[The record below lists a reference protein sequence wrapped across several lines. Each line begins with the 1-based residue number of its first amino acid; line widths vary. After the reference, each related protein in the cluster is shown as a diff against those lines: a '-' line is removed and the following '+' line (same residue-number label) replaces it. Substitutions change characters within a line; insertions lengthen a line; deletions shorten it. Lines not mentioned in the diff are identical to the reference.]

1 MALALNDRVQQT
13 GTANTTVS
21 FTLTGSV
28 TGFQSFAVVGN
39 GNTTYYSAFDA
50 TGNWEVGVGTY
61 STTGPTLTRT
71 TILSSSNSG
80 SAVTFTGTVNV
91 FVTYP
96 SSKSVNLDGS
106 NNVSALGTVSSGTW
120 QGSTVAVAY
129 GGTGVTASSGANSVV
144 LRDASANVTFNNFIP
159 GTTATTAS
167 GGTTVLTVASSR
179 TQILVG
185 STTHTFQL
193 PDATT
198 LQLGHSFIFVNSSS
212 GTLTITNNGS
222 ATIETIPSGGASQL
236 GATSIATASGTWG
249 IYSFLPGTYN
259 FNTATADFGTAT
271 ITNATW
277 NGGTIASGYGGT
289 GLTTFTGAN
298 NALYSTSASALAA
311 GTLPVAAGGTG
322 LTTLTA
328 GYIPFGAGTS
338 AFGSSANL
346 VWDNANIRFSV
357 GGGGSLSTFNVASTD
372 GSAPSNSTGNGLIR
386 IRSTATAAV
395 GTGPSIIFEG
405 QTGNSTANYAFAGI
419 QGFKASATASD
430 YSGAMAFYTQNSGG
444 SAALTEGM
452 RLTTTGLGIG
462 TSSPAAKLDV
472 QGSAVFARV
481 KSNSTTYNGFR
492 AQNDNGNFYVGLDDA
507 SGAFYGT
514 ANARVLYADGAY
526 PMVFYTNATERMRLD
541 ASGNLGLGVTPS
553 AWSGSPSK
561 AVEFL
566 GGSISSN
573 TAGALYLAQNI
584 YYNGSNW
591 IYKTTAAAT
600 YYIQS
605 AGSHIWLNAPSGTAG
620 NTASLTQAMTLDASG
635 QLGIGTSSP
644 ATRLNVTGGSLAT
657 SGSGILAAG
666 NLAAGRLISDGSTAS
681 INPIHTYYDD
691 RAYEISA
698 GSTSGYVTGVV
709 VAARS
714 FTGTGGEGVSFWT
727 RSTERA
733 RIDSS
738 GNVGIGTTTPT
749 SGLQT
754 AGSSSKSAFKTP
766 NIAEVNTVSA
776 TAATGTINY
785 DVTTQSVL
793 YYTSNASGN
802 WTVNFRGSSGTS
814 LNTVMQTGE
823 SISAT
828 FLVTQGATAYYNS
841 AVTIDGSSVTPKW
854 QGGTAPTSGNAS
866 SIDSYT
872 YVIIKTGSAA
882 FTVLAAQT
890 KFA

>member
-185 STTHTFQL
+185 STTHTFRL

-198 LQLGHSFIFVNSSS
+198 LQLGYSFIFVNSSS

-289 GLTTFTGAN
+289 GLTTFAGAN
-298 NALYSTSASALAA
+298 NALYSTSSSALAA

-322 LTTLTA
+322 LTTYTA
-328 GYIPFGAGTS
+328 GDMLYYVSGTTLS
-338 AFGSSANL
+338 KLGIGSNGYVLTSN
-346 VWDNANIRFSV
+346 
-357 GGGGSLSTFNVASTD
+357 
-372 GSAPSNSTGNGLIR
+372 GSAPTWAANTG
-386 IRSTATAAV
+386 
-395 GTGPSIIFEG
+395 
-405 QTGNSTANYAFAGI
+405 
-419 QGFKASATASD
+419 ASVD
-430 YSGAMAFYTQNSGG
+430 Q
-444 SAALTEGM
+444 
-452 RLTTTGLGIG
+452 
-462 TSSPAAKLDV
+462 
-472 QGSAVFARV
+472 
-481 KSNSTTYNGFR
+481 
-492 AQNDNGNFYVGLDDA
+492 
-507 SGAFYGT
+507 
-514 ANARVLYADGAY
+514 AY
-526 PMVFYTNATERMRLD
+526 
-541 ASGNLGLGVTPS
+541 
-553 AWSGSPSK
+553 
-561 AVEFL
+561 
-566 GGSISSN
+566 
-573 TAGALYLAQNI
+573 YLAFMM
-584 YYNGSNW
+584 G
-591 IYKTTAAAT
+591 
-600 YYIQS
+600 
-605 AGSHIWLNAPSGTAG
+605 
-620 NTASLTQAMTLDASG
+620 
-635 QLGIGTSSP
+635 
-644 ATRLNVTGGSLAT
+644 
-657 SGSGILAAG
+657 
-666 NLAAGRLISDGSTAS
+666 
-681 INPIHTYYDD
+681 
-691 RAYEISA
+691 
-698 GSTSGYVTGVV
+698 
-709 VAARS
+709 
-714 FTGTGGEGVSFWT
+714 
-727 RSTERA
+727 
-733 RIDSS
+733 
-738 GNVGIGTTTPT
+738 
-749 SGLQT
+749 
-754 AGSSSKSAFKTP
+754 
-766 NIAEVNTVSA
+766 
-776 TAATGTINY
+776 
-785 DVTTQSVL
+785 
-793 YYTSNASGN
+793 
-802 WTVNFRGSSGTS
+802 
-814 LNTVMQTGE
+814 
-823 SISAT
+823 
-828 FLVTQGATAYYNS
+828 
-841 AVTIDGSSVTPKW
+841 
-854 QGGTAPTSGNAS
+854 
-866 SIDSYT
+866 
-872 YVIIKTGSAA
+872 
-882 FTVLAAQT
+882 
-890 KFA
+890 